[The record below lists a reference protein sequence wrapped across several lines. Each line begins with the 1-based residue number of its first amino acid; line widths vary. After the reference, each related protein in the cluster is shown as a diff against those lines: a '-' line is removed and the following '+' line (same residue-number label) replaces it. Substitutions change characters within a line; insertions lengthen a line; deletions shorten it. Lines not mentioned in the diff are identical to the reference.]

1 MLNQYLLEVLVFD
14 RYNHY
19 SVFCTIRLASMM
31 EQFGVLN
38 YATYFIGCIAI
49 ILLPGPNSLYV
60 LATAAQRGIKAGWL
74 GALGIFL
81 GDAVLMTLTAL
92 GAVSVLTTYPLIFKA
107 IQSAGALYL
116 AYIGFKLIR
125 SAIQNWN
132 ARHLEEAIEQ
142 PLNDND
148 GKISPFKRSLIISL
162 LNPKAILFF
171 LSFFVQFV
179 DPAYENKALSFF
191 ILAFTLQV
199 MSFIYLAT
207 LIYAGVYLA
216 EAFKRRKRLSAVST
230 GGVGA
235 MFMAFAAKLA
245 TASVT

>member
-1 MLNQYLLEVLVFD
+1 
-14 RYNHY
+14 
-19 SVFCTIRLASMM
+19 M

-38 YATYFIGCIAI
+38 YATYFVGCIAI

-60 LATAAQRGIKAGWL
+60 LATAAQRGIKAGWQ
-74 GALGIFL
+74 GAFGIFV
-81 GDAVLMTLTAL
+81 GDAILMALTAL
-92 GAVSVLTTYPLIFKA
+92 GAVSVLTAYPLIFKA

-116 AYIGFKLIR
+116 AYIGFKLVR
-125 SAIQNWN
+125 SALQNWN
-132 ARHLEEAIEQ
+132 KRNLAEIMEQ
-142 PLNDND
+142 PLEESST
-148 GKISPFKRSLIISL
+148 GVSPFRRSLLISV

-179 DPAYENKALSFF
+179 DPQYDNKIISFL
-191 ILAFTLQV
+191 ILALTLQV
-199 MSFIYLAT
+199 LSLIYLAT

-216 EAFKRRKRLSAVST
+216 ETFRRRKRLSAVST

>member
-1 MLNQYLLEVLVFD
+1 
-14 RYNHY
+14 
-19 SVFCTIRLASMM
+19 M

-60 LATAAQRGIKAGWL
+60 LATAAQRGVKAGWA
-74 GALGIFL
+74 GAAGIFV
-81 GDAVLMTLTAL
+81 GDAVLMALTAL
-92 GAVSVLTTYPLIFKA
+92 GAVSVLTAYPLVFKV

-116 AYIGFKLIR
+116 AYIGFKLLK

-132 ARHLEEAIEQ
+132 QRNLEEAIEQ
-142 PLNDND
+142 PLNNSGDNN
-148 GKISPFKRSLIISL
+148 SPFKRSLVISL

-179 DPAYENKALSFF
+179 DPTYENKAISFV
-191 ILAFTLQV
+191 ILAVTLQI
-199 MSFIYLAT
+199 MSFLYLAT

-216 EAFKRRKRLSAVST
+216 DAFKRRKRLSAVST
-230 GGVGA
+230 GGVGTL
-235 MFMAFAAKLA
+235 FMAFAAKLA

>member
-1 MLNQYLLEVLVFD
+1 
-14 RYNHY
+14 
-19 SVFCTIRLASMM
+19 M

-38 YATYFIGCIAI
+38 YATYFVGCIAI
-49 ILLPGPNSLYV
+49 ILLPGPNSIYV
-60 LATAAQRGIKAGWL
+60 LATAAQRGIKAGWY
-74 GALGIFL
+74 GAFGIFV
-81 GDAVLMTLTAL
+81 GDAILMSLTAL
-92 GAVSVLTTYPLIFKA
+92 GAVSVLTAYPLVFKA

-116 AYIGFKLIR
+116 AYIGIKLVR

-132 ARHLEEAIEQ
+132 KRNLAEVIEQ
-142 PLNDND
+142 PLADSD
-148 GKISPFKRSLIISL
+148 TRVAPFRRSLLISL

-179 DPAYENKALSFF
+179 DPSYDNKIISFL
-191 ILAFTLQV
+191 ILAATLQCL
-199 MSFIYLAT
+199 SLIYLAT

-216 EAFKRRKRLSAVST
+216 ETFRRRKRLSAVST
-230 GGVGA
+230 GSVGA

>member
-1 MLNQYLLEVLVFD
+1 
-14 RYNHY
+14 
-19 SVFCTIRLASMM
+19 M

-60 LATAAQRGIKAGWL
+60 LATAAQRGIKAGWQ
-74 GALGIFL
+74 GALGIFV
-81 GDAVLMTLTAL
+81 GDAILMVLTAL
-92 GAVSVLTTYPLIFKA
+92 GAVSVLTAYPLIFKA
-107 IQSAGALYL
+107 IQSVGALYL
-116 AYIGFKLIR
+116 AYIGFKLVR

-132 ARHLEEAIEQ
+132 KRNLAEAIEQ
-142 PLNDND
+142 PLEEATNS
-148 GKISPFKRSLIISL
+148 SPFKRSLLISL

-179 DPAYENKALSFF
+179 DPSYDSKMVSFL
-191 ILAFTLQV
+191 ILAVTLQI
-199 MSFIYLAT
+199 MSLIYLAT

-230 GGVGA
+230 GSVGA
-235 MFMAFAAKLA
+235 MFMAFSAKLA